1 MAFIQ
6 DQPILFI
13 TLVSFGLTLI
23 VTLIYKFTTN
33 QAVIK
38 ASKEEMKKIRE
49 ELKVNKGNNEK
60 LMELNKRS
68 LELSMEQMK
77 HSFKPM
83 IITFLPVILVFTWMK
98 KYFTDSEVIL
108 NFGFNLPKIGS
119 NLGLGWIGI
128 YVLTSLVFSFALRKL
143 LKVE

>member
-1 MAFIQ
+1 MTFIE
-6 DQPILFI
+6 DQPIIFI
-13 TLVSFGLTLI
+13 TLVSLGLTLI

-33 QAVIK
+33 QTVIK
-38 ASKEEMKKIRE
+38 ASKEEMKRIRE
-49 ELKVNKGNNEK
+49 ELKANKGNNEK

-83 IITFLPVILVFTWMK
+83 IITFLPVILVFAWMR
-98 KYFTDSEVIL
+98 KYFSDSKVIL
-108 NFGFNLPKIGS
+108 NFGFNIPKMGD
-119 NLGLGWIGI
+119 NTGLGWIGI
-128 YVLTSLVFSFALRKL
+128 YILTSLVFSFILRKL